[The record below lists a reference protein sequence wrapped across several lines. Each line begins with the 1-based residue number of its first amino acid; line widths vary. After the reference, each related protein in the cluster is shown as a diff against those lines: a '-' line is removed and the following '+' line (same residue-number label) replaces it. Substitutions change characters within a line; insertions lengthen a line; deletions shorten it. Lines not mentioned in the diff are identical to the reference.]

1 MLVKNNIQQNRW
13 RDATRRYET
22 RQNIKT
28 FWNEVNN
35 AREAPISRETQE
47 YIQRMLIE
55 SIGSA
60 QSISE
65 LENKLTEQGII
76 ISRYNIERLMVKIGN
91 LASCILEYLDRVL
104 GPMIRVI
111 ETDETFHG
119 DSTMFFEAVDH
130 RTGYVL
136 ALNLIPDAKSQTL
149 LPHYEELLQ
158 RFPQISTLITDLAP
172 AYPKTI
178 EQLRLKYNNELTHVK
193 CQVHALRTIFKE
205 IDPLKRKY
213 SSICDSIRSLKT
225 RLHTLRTNVRK
236 AKKSKYHY
244 EVKFRDL
251 IIERDRLQTLYN
263 VKKYSKNIWVKYPAL
278 KVLNTKINTIRS
290 VIRGKES
297 SILNMESKI
306 HDSESELAR
315 LEKEHPKCWNVYMNQ
330 LKMKCRFVS
339 YCKHR
344 ISNLQEFGKN
354 IRGFKQK
361 PCRKFKKTLMKF
373 VQSHPELMSLHQYLE
388 EEESLVSLISTNK
401 IESFNNVLRRYK
413 DVRRCWKD
421 TETTTAYL
429 NILRLYMNF
438 RRPLR
443 GKGKILSPIERFGVD
458 LKGKSLYDLL
468 FCRTEVN
475 VFDVVNIE
483 FELALSC
490 GSSVVVRS

>member
-1 MLVKNNIQQNRW
+1 MEIKNNIQQNRW
-13 RDATRRYET
+13 RDATRRYEA

-28 FWNEVNN
+28 FWNEVND
-35 AREAPISRETQE
+35 ARETPISRETQE
-47 YIQRMLIE
+47 YIQRTLIE

-65 LENKLTEQGII
+65 LENKLTEQGMIL
-76 ISRYNIERLMVKIGN
+76 SRYTIERLMMKIAN
-91 LASCILEYLDRVL
+91 LTSCILEYLDRVL
-104 GPMIRVI
+104 GPMIQVV
-111 ETDETFHG
+111 EADETFHG

-158 RFPQISTLITDLAP
+158 RFPQISTFITDLAP
-172 AYPKTI
+172 AYPTTI
-178 EQLRLKYNNELTHVK
+178 EQLRHKYNKELTHLK
-193 CQVHALRTIFKE
+193 CQVHALRAIYKE
-205 IDPLKRKY
+205 INPFKRKY

-225 RLHTLRTNVRK
+225 RLHTLQTNVRK
-236 AKKSKYHY
+236 TKKSKYHY

-251 IIERDRLQTLYN
+251 NIERDRLQKLYN
-263 VKKYSKNIWVKYPAL
+263 VKKYSKNIWMKYPAL

-290 VIRGKES
+290 VLRGKQS
-297 SILNMESKI
+297 SILNLESKI
-306 HDSESELAR
+306 FESESELAR
-315 LEKEHPKCWNVYMNQ
+315 LKKEQPKCWNLYMNS
-330 LKMKCRFVS
+330 LKMKRRFVS

-344 ISNLQEFGKN
+344 ISTLKEFEKS

-413 DVRRCWKD
+413 DVRRCWQD

-443 GKGKILSPIERFGVD
+443 GKGKLVSPIERFGVD

-475 VFDVVNIE
+475 IFDVVNVE
-483 FELALSC
+483 FELSLSC
-490 GSSVVVRS
+490 GSSIVVRS